1 MDKLEAVWRVAA
13 SWYVYGPLLAVL
25 GIVLGALVF
34 FYVFPGK
41 PMIGVIDIPFTVI
54 NDDSSFVISSFMEYA
69 RRNDSIKAVFI
80 RLNSPGG
87 GAAAS
92 EHLYYETRKLREKKP
107 VVIIMNDIVASGG
120 YMMAMGANYTFAK
133 PSSFVG
139 NVGVILSFPG
149 RFIAR
154 PPGEQVVPTGPFKL
168 NGGDRRYFIGLTDQ
182 LKQAFAGIVLS
193 ERGDKL
199 KISKEELLS
208 AKIFPGVES
217 VRVGLADELGGD
229 TDAIEKAASLAGVSN
244 YGLVDVN
251 TEVFRNFNQKFKR
264 IIEPLEGTGA
274 SPLVAGPTGL
284 TAPIYRGS
292 RGLSPSGQDLG
303 GLNPG
308 SKPNLDT
315 LRRYLL
321 PSGLGESQ
329 AQVLPGFPLKVNG
342 PNIYYLYVGPSQ

>member
-1 MDKLEAVWRVAA
+1 MDKLRAVWRVIA
-13 SWYVYGPLLAVL
+13 SWYVSGPLLAVL
-25 GIVLGALVF
+25 GIVLGTLVF

-41 PMIGVIDIPFTVI
+41 PKIGVIDIPFTII
-54 NDDSSFVISSFMEYA
+54 NDNSSFVISAFMEYA
-69 RRNDSIKAVFI
+69 RRDDSIKAVFI

-107 VVIIMNDIVASGG
+107 VVIVMNDIVASGG

-168 NGGDRRYFIGLTDQ
+168 SGGDRRYFIGLTDQ

-217 VRVGLADELGGD
+217 VRVGLVDELGGD
-229 TDAIEKAASLAGVSN
+229 TAAIEKAASLAGVSN
-244 YGLVDVN
+244 YGLVDIN

-264 IIEPLEGTGA
+264 IIEPLEGTGIT
-274 SPLVAGPTGL
+274 PLGAGPTDLMAWLKG
-284 TAPIYRGS
+284 G
-292 RGLSPSGQDLG
+292 RGLSPNGG
-303 GLNPG
+303 GLEALDPT

-329 AQVLPGFPLKVNG
+329 AQVLPDFPLKVNG

>member
-1 MDKLEAVWRVAA
+1 MDKLRAVWRVIA
-13 SWYVYGPLLAVL
+13 SWYVSGPLLAVL

-69 RRNDSIKAVFI
+69 RRDNSIKAVFI

-168 NGGDRRYFIGLTDQ
+168 SGGDRRYFIGLTDQ
-182 LKQAFAGIVLS
+182 LKQAFAGIVFS

-217 VRVGLADELGGD
+217 VRVGMADELGGD
-229 TDAIEKAASLAGVSN
+229 TDAIEKAASLAGISN
-244 YGLVDVN
+244 YGLVDIN
-251 TEVFRNFNQKFKR
+251 TEVFRIFNQTFKR
-264 IIEPLEGTGA
+264 IIEPLEGAGVT
-274 SPLVAGPTGL
+274 PLVAAGSTDLMALLRGGQGFSPGGQGLDPT
-284 TAPIYRGS
+284 A
-292 RGLSPSGQDLG
+292 
-303 GLNPG
+303 
-308 SKPNLDT
+308 KPNLDT